1 VAAWRLARILAVLV
15 LLVGCSAAP
24 PSAAPT
30 AAAQADGTHV
40 AILTATQPTT
50 ACELAQLEGL
60 LVVDARSGLA
70 VRADSGQVTPVRWPF
85 GYVAIWLGGTPVL
98 LDATASPI
106 AATGDRVSMAGGIGN
121 GGTFNACGA
130 VQRVKEP

>member
-1 VAAWRLARILAVLV
+1 VAAWRWSRILAVLV

-30 AAAQADGTHV
+30 PAPQADGTHV
-40 AILTATQPTT
+40 AILTAAQPET
-50 ACELAQLEGL
+50 ACELAQLQGL

-70 VRADSGQVTPVRWPF
+70 VRADSGRVTPVRWPF

-121 GGTFNACGA
+121 DSTFNACGA